1 MQGAS
6 SADRKKNDQCDT
18 LRSGKGGAS
27 TLTETQKVM
36 VNAIC
41 RTLDSHFRFYRNTQT
56 ISRSVCT
63 SVAIGLCLNTL
74 LYSPQAKAVINLQV
88 QQIGPDVV
96 ISGSGKANLSAL
108 TLNSTNLMY
117 QNVLTDVQIYAG
129 PNQPN
134 AGQVNLYNG
143 ITSGPATISS
153 DPFLVELPDQ
163 NIAASY
169 GDLFGIVTNPFTLV
183 LPKGYVSN
191 ADLSGISTIQNHTIS
206 GLGLTVGTSSWT
218 WGSMANGDFDSI
230 NLTVPNSTPVPGPLP
245 LAGGA
250 ALFGW
255 SRKLRK
261 RSRSLDF
268 S

>member
-1 MQGAS
+1 MVDA
-6 SADRKKNDQCDT
+6 T
-18 LRSGKGGAS
+18 SG
-27 TLTETQKVM
+27 
-36 VNAIC
+36 
-41 RTLDSHFRFYRNTQT
+41 TLDFQIRFCRNTQT
-56 ISRSVCT
+56 IGRSICT
-63 SVAIGLCLNTL
+63 SVAIGLSLGEL
-74 LYSPQAKAVINLQV
+74 LCSPQAKAVINLQV

-108 TLNSTNLMY
+108 TLNSTNLLY

-134 AGQVNLYNG
+134 AGQVDLYNG

-153 DPFLVELPDQ
+153 DALLVELPDE
-163 NIAASY
+163 NIAASH

-191 ADLSGISTIQNHTIS
+191 ADLSGVSTIRNYTIS
-206 GLGLTVGTSSWT
+206 GLGLTVGTSTWT
-218 WGSMANGDFDSI
+218 WGSVANGDFDSI

-250 ALFGW
+250 VFFGW
-255 SRKLRK
+255 SRKLRR
-261 RSRSLDF
+261 RSKSLDL